1 MFTLA
6 EESLEVTSK
15 SVVLTYECDHE
26 LYLERVQEMIESKF
40 CELSY
45 FTQKETILLK
55 WHRQGCRV
63 CFR

>member
-45 FTQKETILLK
+45 FT
-55 WHRQGCRV
+55 
-63 CFR
+63 